1 MRVRSMHLGAVE
13 VHFHRDL
20 TVLAGLDAAS
30 RSRWL
35 EALASVLDGSRA
47 GARYVFV
54 DDVGQKI
61 EVAHRIGGDVG
72 ISVVAD
78 GIGTTA
84 EPIVLPTLAIAETI
98 DATQRGGP
106 HRTLATVVAR
116 ARHSRELGAPVLVA
130 LDEPFGGLD
139 TVTTWAGLDLLH
151 RLSGQGQI
159 VLLTDDIYV
168 VAWARER
175 VAEHEAGLMMITD
188 PDLVR

>member
-1 MRVRSMHLGAVE
+1 MHLGTVE
-13 VHFHRDL
+13 VLLHRDL

-30 RSRWL
+30 RTRWL
-35 EALASVLDGSRA
+35 DALASVLDGSRVPS
-47 GARYVFV
+47 RYVFV
-54 DDVGQKI
+54 DDVGQEV
-61 EVAHRIGGDVG
+61 EVAHGVDHETAIAV
-72 ISVVAD
+72 IAD
-78 GIGTTA
+78 GIGPTA
-84 EPIVLPTLAIAETI
+84 EPILLPTLAVADPI
-98 DATQRGGP
+98 DVSHRGGP